1 MTAQKRGATDNRTY
15 DWGLV
20 SIVATLLAFGA
31 VMVFSAGFAQGIY
44 GLNNPYYFFI
54 YQLIWI
60 ALGTVALIAA
70 ARIPYGIWEKWS
82 VPLMGVAVLS
92 LIAVVLFGD
101 ETFGSTRTFFGG
113 RVQPSEPAKIA
124 IIIYISAWLASKGER
139 VRDVQVGL
147 LPFAMLMG
155 IITVLLVS
163 QPDIS
168 TAFLIVATATIMFFI
183 AGANLKQLALIA
195 AGGAITFWLIIRYS
209 TYAGGRVERFVESFR
224 DPIASNEWQTGQAM
238 RALAR
243 GGLTGV
249 GLGNGEAKL
258 PGRLPVSWSDNIFAV
273 IGEELGLLGAL
284 LVILLFALLAYRGLR
299 TALRAPD
306 NFGMLLATGITAQ
319 VTLQALL
326 NTAVAVAMAPPTGVT
341 LPFISY
347 GGSSLVTLMGG
358 IGILL
363 SVSRARGQMTSDTSS
378 LASSLGPSGQSAYAR
393 SDFRW
398 RDRGTRVS
406 GAGSGRTTPASQAS
420 RGRSANQPRSAA
432 GPPAR
437 RTRSRTG

>member
-1 MTAQKRGATDNRTY
+1 M
-15 DWGLV
+15 
-20 SIVATLLAFGA
+20 
-31 VMVFSAGFAQGIY
+31 
-44 GLNNPYYFFI
+44 
-54 YQLIWI
+54 
-60 ALGTVALIAA
+60 
-70 ARIPYGIWEKWS
+70 
-82 VPLMGVAVLS
+82 
-92 LIAVVLFGD
+92 
-101 ETFGSTRTFFGG
+101 
-113 RVQPSEPAKIA
+113 
-124 IIIYISAWLASKGER
+124 
-139 VRDVQVGL
+139 
-147 LPFAMLMG
+147 
-155 IITVLLVS
+155 
-163 QPDIS
+163 
-168 TAFLIVATATIMFFI
+168 
-183 AGANLKQLALIA
+183 IA

-209 TYAGGRVERFVESFR
+209 TYASRIDLWLQSPFSDALGRGFQVIQSL
-224 DPIASNEWQTGQAM
+224 A
-238 RALAR
+238 ALNK
-243 GGLTGV
+243 GGLVGI
-249 GLGNGEAKL
+249 GLGQSQQKFAIYAPHTDGM
-258 PGRLPVSWSDNIFAV
+258 FAV

-363 SVSRARGQMTSDTSS
+363 SVSRSRGHTTSDTSS

-398 RDRGTRVS
+398 RDRGARVS

-420 RGRSANQPRSAA
+420 RGRSAGQPRSAA

>member
-1 MTAQKRGATDNRTY
+1 
-15 DWGLV
+15 
-20 SIVATLLAFGA
+20 
-31 VMVFSAGFAQGIY
+31 
-44 GLNNPYYFFI
+44 
-54 YQLIWI
+54 
-60 ALGTVALIAA
+60 
-70 ARIPYGIWEKWS
+70 
-82 VPLMGVAVLS
+82 
-92 LIAVVLFGD
+92 
-101 ETFGSTRTFFGG
+101 
-113 RVQPSEPAKIA
+113 
-124 IIIYISAWLASKGER
+124 
-139 VRDVQVGL
+139 
-147 LPFAMLMG
+147 
-155 IITVLLVS
+155 
-163 QPDIS
+163 
-168 TAFLIVATATIMFFI
+168 
-183 AGANLKQLALIA
+183 
-195 AGGAITFWLIIRYS
+195 
-209 TYAGGRVERFVESFR
+209 
-224 DPIASNEWQTGQAM
+224 
-238 RALAR
+238 
-243 GGLTGV
+243 
-249 GLGNGEAKL
+249 
-258 PGRLPVSWSDNIFAV
+258 
-273 IGEELGLLGAL
+273 LGAL